1 MLDVTNSNIGAAFSK
16 NFRSGWEKDFRN
28 FAKMVYSDSVF
39 EEQRKFQSE
48 KIKEALSKKYNIKK
62 IQYSELYKKLIDKR
76 FLEQIEDVE
85 LSNGV
90 KIKGKD
96 IIEAYKYS
104 ENELMK
110 NSNMERNE
118 IVAYNP
124 IMKGLVLMGKSMDEI
139 PEETL
144 EFVRK
149 HNLPIFIMGER
160 V

>member
-1 MLDVTNSNIGAAFSK
+1 MLDVTNSNIGAALSK

-28 FAKMVYSDSVF
+28 FAKMVYPDSVF

-124 IMKGLVLMGKSMDEI
+124 IMNGLVLMEKSMDEI
-139 PEETL
+139 PEKTL

-160 V
+160 I